1 MQISVRTAPNDLMD
15 SLERTD
21 GKMNPKLKPHESFVN
36 VAGRAAMKI
45 IKKKKHLHSFI
56 HSFDLFFYPNRINE
70 TQSGTET
77 HASVR

>member
-45 IKKKKHLHSFI
+45 IKKKIHSFI
-56 HSFDLFFYPNRINE
+56 HLTYFF
-70 TQSGTET
+70 TQTE
-77 HASVR
+77 